1 MKRLFVFRNLS
12 AFQIIL
18 FGFAAIIL
26 SGTLL
31 LMLPVSSADHV
42 SCPPSD
48 ALFTAT
54 SAACVTGLV
63 VRDTWSAW
71 SSFGQAVILVLIQTG
86 GMGVVLVVTS
96 IYLLTGRRISLKQ
109 RSTMQDSISAP
120 QSGGIIRL
128 SSMILVVLFSAE
140 VLGAIL
146 LCPVFSRDFG
156 IGKGIWFAVFHSVS
170 AMCNAGF
177 DLLGERG
184 AYSSLVSYGAD
195 PVVNLVIAGLIIWGG
210 LGFLTWRDILSKK
223 THIGRYT
230 LQSRL
235 ILRMTLL
242 LILVPASLFFFLE
255 FTQGTVPQRLMY
267 SFFTAVTPRTAGF
280 STVDLNQMSESGR
293 MLMIL
298 LMLIGGAPGSTA
310 GGMKVTTF
318 GVLILS
324 VLSVFRREKDTNFL
338 NRRIEEDTIRNAM
351 GIFTMY
357 VLLFLSAALVISRI
371 EALPLLTCLFEAASA
386 IGTVGLT
393 LGITPT
399 LTLTSRL
406 ILIALMFLGR
416 VGGLTLVFAVIP
428 QMRHGNARRIPEKVT
443 VG

>member
-1 MKRLFVFRNLS
+1 
-12 AFQIIL
+12 
-18 FGFAAIIL
+18 
-26 SGTLL
+26 
-31 LMLPVSSADHV
+31 
-42 SCPPSD
+42 
-48 ALFTAT
+48 
-54 SAACVTGLV
+54 
-63 VRDTWSAW
+63 
-71 SSFGQAVILVLIQTG
+71 
-86 GMGVVLVVTS
+86 
-96 IYLLTGRRISLKQ
+96 
-109 RSTMQDSISAP
+109 
-120 QSGGIIRL
+120 
-128 SSMILVVLFSAE
+128 
-140 VLGAIL
+140 
-146 LCPVFSRDFG
+146 
-156 IGKGIWFAVFHSVS
+156 
-170 AMCNAGF
+170 
-177 DLLGERG
+177 
-184 AYSSLVSYGAD
+184 
-195 PVVNLVIAGLIIWGG
+195 
-210 LGFLTWRDILSKK
+210 
-223 THIGRYT
+223 
-230 LQSRL
+230 
-235 ILRMTLL
+235 
-242 LILVPASLFFFLE
+242 
-255 FTQGTVPQRLMY
+255 
-267 SFFTAVTPRTAGF
+267 
-280 STVDLNQMSESGR
+280 
-293 MLMIL
+293 MIL